1 MLQHLEVEV
10 SVQPDF
16 QLTLAPLQVEQVVA
30 QVQVRL
36 EQQLEVVLNIN
47 TFIINSRVALG
58 FLMMIITSSTII

>member
-1 MLQHLEVEV
+1 MFDLLQHLEVEV

-36 EQQLEVVLNIN
+36 EQQLEVVLNRN
-47 TFIINSRVALG
+47 TFIIKIQPIFVS
-58 FLMMIITSSTII
+58 